1 MLVDI
6 CEEALVKNSRRSGA
20 LVLVMAIGIPFAAAA
35 QEAVPTGTSGT
46 SKTDA
51 RERNIHAYIELL
63 RSDLRT
69 KKIALITEVM
79 QFTDA
84 EDAAFWPVYREYEY
98 QLGRLTDDRVQL
110 VERYAEVYNSLT
122 DATADELIVKA
133 LNLEAR
139 RHALKEKYYATLK
152 AAMTPRTAARVI
164 QVENQIQLLVDLQ
177 IAASLPVTRDAEGGV
192 R

>member
-1 MLVDI
+1 M
-6 CEEALVKNSRRSGA
+6 
-20 LVLVMAIGIPFAAAA
+20 LVMAIGIPITAAA
-35 QEAVPTGTSGT
+35 QQSSPAAPAV
-46 SKTDA
+46 TDA
-51 RERNIHAYIELL
+51 HERNIHAYIELL

-84 EDAAFWPVYREYEY
+84 EDAAFWPVYRQYEFELG
-98 QLGRLTDDRVQL
+98 QLNDERVQL
-110 VERYAEVYNSLT
+110 VERYAAVYSALT

-133 LNLEAR
+133 LNLEGR
-139 RHALKEKYYATLK
+139 RNALKERYYAKLK
-152 AAMTPRTAARVI
+152 AAMAPRTAARVI

-177 IAASLPVTRDAEGGV
+177 IAASLPVTSDAEGGA